1 MKYEQYQ
8 EDLNKILE
16 SEIFGEALFKTAAK
30 QTKSQIKKQ
39 KWLTLAALES
49 QTLDRLE
56 VFLQQNQLKAS
67 SRFHI
72 KAQGV
77 ALGYVLSKL
86 PWSVAMYLVKD
97 GTQPF
102 MQVFERLCAH
112 ADQDS
117 KLFFEYV
124 LNHEK
129 SIHEFANRE
138 LNKQPSASLEM
149 VLDLLER
156 PKPSSLK
163 S

>member
-1 MKYEQYQ
+1 MH
-8 EDLNKILE
+8 
-16 SEIFGEALFKTAAK
+16 
-30 QTKSQIKKQ
+30 
-39 KWLTLAALES
+39 
-49 QTLDRLE
+49 RLE
-56 VFLQQNQLKAS
+56 VFLQANHLHAS

-77 ALGYVLSKL
+77 ALGYLLSKL

-149 VLDLLER
+149 VLDLLEQ

>member
-30 QTKSQIKKQ
+30 HTKSKVKQQ
-39 KWLTLAALES
+39 KWLTLTALES
-49 QTLDRLE
+49 QTLHRLE
-56 VFLQQNQLKAS
+56 VFLQANQLQAS

-77 ALGYVLSKL
+77 ALGYLLSKL

-102 MQVFERLCAH
+102 MQVFERLCTH

-138 LNKQPSASLEM
+138 LSNRESTSLEM
-149 VLDLLER
+149 VLELLD
-156 PKPSSLK
+156 
-163 S
+163 

>member
-1 MKYEQYQ
+1 MKYKQYQ
-8 EDLNKILE
+8 KDLNKILE
-16 SEIFGEALFKTAAK
+16 SEIFGEALFSTVAK

-49 QTLDRLE
+49 QTLNRLE

-67 SRFHI
+67 SRFHM
-72 KAQGV
+72 KAQGI

-102 MQVFERLCAH
+102 MQVFERLCTH

-138 LNKQPSASLEM
+138 LKKQDSASLEM
-149 VLDLLER
+149 VLALLEQ
-156 PKPSSLK
+156 SK

>member
-30 QTKSQIKKQ
+30 HTKSEAKQQ
-39 KWLTLAALES
+39 KWLTLTALES
-49 QTLDRLE
+49 QTLHRLE
-56 VFLQQNQLKAS
+56 VFLQANQLQAS

-77 ALGYVLSKL
+77 ALGYLLSKL

-138 LNKQPSASLEM
+138 LKNRESTSLEM
-149 VLDLLER
+149 VLELLDQ
-156 PKPSSLK
+156 PKSL